1 MPIYFKIKFNEDE
14 FQDKIRFSF
23 LSYLPEIKIARIN
36 PCVCMCV
43 CVCGRGFIPWV
54 FEPEIF
60 NLIPLG
66 ITLQVT
72 STVAYSVKEAG
83 QT

>member
-1 MPIYFKIKFNEDE
+1 
-14 FQDKIRFSF
+14 
-23 LSYLPEIKIARIN
+23 
-36 PCVCMCV
+36 MCV
-43 CVCGRGFIPWV
+43 CVCVCVCVGCVGVCVCEGGGVILRV

-60 NLIPLG
+60 NLSPLA

-83 QT
+83 QM

>member
-1 MPIYFKIKFNEDE
+1 MNFIEKKYQA
-14 FQDKIRFSF
+14 FQ
-23 LSYLPEIKIARIN
+23 
-36 PCVCMCV
+36 CVCMCV
-43 CVCGRGFIPWV
+43 CVCVGGGGVIPWM

-60 NLIPLG
+60 NLSPRG

-83 QT
+83 QM